1 MKILKEM
8 LNQWSLTPLIF
19 FILASCNN
27 HYVNIEN
34 IESAMNAQIG
44 KPFTKTNIDNLINES
59 EAYFEYQNVLNNGC
73 SWAFKVNKKTNIVE
87 SWRITSERV
96 LCEKGTNLY

>member
-1 MKILKEM
+1 MREYCF
-8 LNQWSLTPLIF
+8 NASLFF
-19 FILASCNN
+19 FIVFILVGCNN

-44 KPFTKTNIDNLINES
+44 KSFIKTNIDKLINES
-59 EAYFEYQNVLNNGC
+59 EAYFEYENVLNNGC
-73 SWAFKVNKKTNIVE
+73 SWAFKVNKKNNTIE
-87 SWRITSERV
+87 SWRLTSERE